1 MVIQYNHGVVFLAM
15 SIQTALQPTLQIID
29 AKAMQE
35 GQGAEVRRLFPLPRG
50 LMNFDPFVLWD
61 HFFLQAG
68 TGFPEHPHRGF
79 EAITYLFEGKMQH
92 RDNLGNDSTVS
103 AGGAQR
109 FTAGQGIVHSEMP
122 DAEGQTSGIQLW
134 INLPKRLKQIEPAYQ
149 AVNAEDIPETTING
163 GIVRDIVG
171 DTSPLQIK
179 TPLTYLDIQ
188 LKPTASYELPLPAGY
203 RGIVYIVQGETHI
216 LGKQVNTGQACLF
229 DQIELLDIQA
239 DTDARI
245 MLAAGQPHGEPI
257 HQYGPYVD

>member
-1 MVIQYNHGVVFLAM
+1 MKNHGDTPVAM
-15 SIQTALQPTLQIID
+15 SIQTVLPPGLQIID
-29 AKAMQE
+29 AAAMQE

-68 TGFPEHPHRGF
+68 TGFPDHPHRGF
-79 EAITYLFEGKMQH
+79 EAITYLFEGNMQH

-109 FTAGQGIVHSEMP
+109 FTAGRGIVHSEMP
-122 DAEGQTSGIQLW
+122 AAQGRTSGIQLW

-149 AVNAEDIPETTING
+149 AVDAHDIPETKIDG
-163 GIVRDIVG
+163 GTLRQIVG
-171 DTSPLQIK
+171 DASPLQIK
-179 TPLTYLDIQ
+179 TPLLYQDIQ
-188 LKPTASYELPLPAGY
+188 LESAATYELALPAGH
-203 RGIVYIVQGETHI
+203 RGIVYLVQGEMHV
-216 LGKQVNTGQACLF
+216 LGKKLTTGQACLF

-239 DTDARI
+239 DSTTRL